1 MIARL
6 CRELV
11 YPPLK
16 GPYGVFIRVVNNS
29 SDDYVSFLGQGGVA
43 LLFKILE
50 EGMDFRLTIGVRAQF
65 VEEVQCCASISWGY
79 SNQSFLVSLAGHLSL
94 SRIAR
99 YGAITCFSSDGLPL
113 VRQC

>member
-1 MIARL
+1 M
-6 CRELV
+6 CHQLV

-16 GPYGVFIRVVNNS
+16 DPYGVFIRVVNNS
-29 SDDYVSFLGQGGVA
+29 SDDYASFLGQGGVT

-79 SNQSFLVSLAGHLSL
+79 SNQSFLVSLAGYLSL
-94 SRIAR
+94 SRIAG
-99 YGAITCFSSDGLPL
+99 YGAITCFSSDGLVL

>member
-6 CRELV
+6 CRQLV
-11 YPPLK
+11 YPRLK

-29 SDDYVSFLGQGGVA
+29 SDCYASFLGQGGVA

-65 VEEVQCCASISWGY
+65 VEEAAPRFPGGTRIRASSCLLQGIW
-79 SNQSFLVSLAGHLSL
+79 V
-94 SRIAR
+94 
-99 YGAITCFSSDGLPL
+99 
-113 VRQC
+113 